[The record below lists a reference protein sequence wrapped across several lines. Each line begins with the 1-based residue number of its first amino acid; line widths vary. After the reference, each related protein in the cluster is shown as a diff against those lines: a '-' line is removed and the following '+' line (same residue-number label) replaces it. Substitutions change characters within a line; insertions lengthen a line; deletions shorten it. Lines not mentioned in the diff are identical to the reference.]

1 MGIQY
6 VIKVNLIS
14 VNGMQTTKKR
24 FGKGKVVQ
32 KAHTVHQIK
41 FQMDQIFTC
50 KKIKI

>member
-14 VNGMQTTKKR
+14 VNGIQTTKKR

-32 KAHTVHQIK
+32 KAHTVYQIK
-41 FQMDQIFTC
+41 FQMDQIFTR
-50 KKIKI
+50 KK